1 MSVTSTEKHLI
12 ARGWKKLTPGQAKRL
27 AKHDDRVALKV
38 VGSLL
43 YELYTLN
50 GSTYIRRL

>member
-1 MSVTSTEKHLI
+1 M
-12 ARGWKKLTPGQAKRL
+12 

-43 YELYTLN
+43 YELYYLN
-50 GSTYIRRL
+50 GNTYIRRL